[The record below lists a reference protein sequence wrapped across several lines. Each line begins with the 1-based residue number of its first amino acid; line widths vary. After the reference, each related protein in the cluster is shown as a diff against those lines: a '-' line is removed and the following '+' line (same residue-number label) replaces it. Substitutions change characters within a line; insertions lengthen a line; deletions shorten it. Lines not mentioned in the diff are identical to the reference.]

1 MNQQDLAIQARGLS
15 KKFRVGVRLKVS
27 EALMGLDLDVPRG
40 EVFGFL
46 GPNGA
51 GKTTTIKILVGL
63 LKPDSGHAKIFGQ
76 TLPHVHIRKKI
87 AYLPELPDFYD
98 YLRPSEFLFH
108 CGRLFGMDTPT
119 LKRRV
124 PELLERVGLDPSEKR
139 PMRKFSKGMLQRC
152 GIAQAMLPDPDL
164 YILDEPMGGLDPLGR
179 RWVKDLIGELSEA
192 GKTVFFSSHVLAEAQ
207 AVCHRVAFLN
217 KGKLIAQGTTREFLA
232 ADAGTWE
239 ILVLGDEALKDKE
252 IKAAVSSTRPAG
264 PDSLLALAHDQA
276 PEQVLPLLAQKG
288 YKLMGVERRHA
299 SLEDVFIRL
308 IKNDTAQNHT
318 GQGEEKKSQEP

>member
-1 MNQQDLAIQARGLS
+1 MTQEHLAIQTRGLT

-27 EALMGLDLDVPRG
+27 KALLGLDLDVPKG

-63 LKPDSGHAKIFGQ
+63 LRPDSGSAKIFGH
-76 TLPHVHIRKKI
+76 TLPDVRVRKRL

-98 YLRPSEFLFH
+98 YLRPGEFLTH
-108 CGRLFGMDTPT
+108 CGKLFGMDSAT
-119 LKRRV
+119 LRQRV
-124 PELLERVGLDPSEKR
+124 PKLLERVGLEPNEKR

-179 RWVKDLIGELSEA
+179 RWVKDLIGELSQQ
-192 GKTVFFSSHVLAEAQ
+192 GKTVFFSSHVLAEAE

-217 KGKLIAQGTTREFLA
+217 KGKLIAQGPTMDFLGGQV
-232 ADAGTWE
+232 GTWE
-239 ILVLGDEALKDKE
+239 ILVVGDEARKNE
-252 IKAAVSSTRPAG
+252 QVKALVEEVRPAG
-264 PDSLLALAHDQA
+264 PDTLLILANHQQ
-276 PEQVLPLLAQKG
+276 PEQVLPTLAQRG
-288 YKLMGVERRHA
+288 HKLRGVERRHT

-308 IKNDTAQNHT
+308 VNNDSVKNDSEGATN
-318 GQGEEKKSQEP
+318 S

>member
-1 MNQQDLAIQARGLS
+1 MTQKDLAIQIRGLT
-15 KKFRVGVRLKVS
+15 KKFRLGLRLKVS
-27 EALMGLDLDVPRG
+27 KALAGLDLDVPQG

-63 LKPDSGHAKIFGQ
+63 LKPDSGYAKIFGKD
-76 TLPHVHIRKKI
+76 LPDVKVRKRL

-98 YLRPSEFLFH
+98 YLRPTEFLFH

-124 PELLERVGLDPSEKR
+124 PELLQRVGLDPSEKR

-179 RWVKDLIGELSEA
+179 RWVKDLIGELSQQ
-192 GKTVFFSSHVLAEAQ
+192 GKTVFFSSHVLAEAE

-217 KGKLIAQGTTREFLA
+217 KGKLVAQGTTSEFLGSQV
-232 ADAGTWE
+232 GTWE
-239 ILVLGDEALKDKE
+239 ILLLGDKALGDDGL
-252 IKAAVSSTRPAG
+252 KATVSKLRPAG
-264 PDSLLALAHDQA
+264 PDTLLTLAHEQQ
-276 PEQVLPLLAQKG
+276 PEQVLPMLAEKG
-288 YKLMGVERRHA
+288 YKLLGVERRHA

-308 IKNDTAQNHT
+308 VQNDTQ
-318 GQGEEKKSQEP
+318 Q